1 MKKTP
6 ISPKNRIKRGGH
18 VERRQSSLLESIDE
32 FEDIT
37 NPKKLLLEFFDIK
50 EENVLQRRGEPIEID
65 NPGLEFE
72 LAYITQNLDED
83 QENEG

>member
-50 EENVLQRRGEPIEID
+50 EENVL
-65 NPGLEFE
+65 
-72 LAYITQNLDED
+72 
-83 QENEG
+83 